1 MRRAALVVGMGLFA
15 PSPVAHAG
23 VPRSFVGLYDEDAR
37 GLRDQARLG
46 VGIVRQPFDW
56 SRVERSP
63 GDYDFSVYDDYVG
76 KAATAG
82 VSVLPILARPPE
94 FRSSRP
100 AGSTSRAMYPPAS
113 NAAYADFVAAAGRR
127 YGPTGTV

>member
-1 MRRAALVVGMGLFA
+1 MRRAALVVGMGLIA
-15 PSPVAHAG
+15 RAQVAHAG

-37 GLRDQARLG
+37 GLRDQARVG

-63 GDYDFSVYDDYVG
+63 GEFDFSVYDDYVA

-82 VSVLPILARPPE
+82 VSGLPILSRPPE

-100 AGSTSRAMYPPAS
+100 SGSRSHAMYPPS
-113 NAAYADFVAAAGRR
+113 TNRAYAQFV
-127 YGPTGTV
+127 